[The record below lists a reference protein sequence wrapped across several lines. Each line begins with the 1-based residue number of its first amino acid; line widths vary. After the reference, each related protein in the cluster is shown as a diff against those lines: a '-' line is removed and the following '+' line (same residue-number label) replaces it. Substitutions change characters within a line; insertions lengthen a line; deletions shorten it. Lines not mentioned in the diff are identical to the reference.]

1 MSKTTTMDSD
11 LTYYDANKQLMNNER
26 TLDPIEIGCKINTIA
41 KSMRDNL
48 PDYMMLLCN
57 DRRDYTIFD
66 FTRAKDTDTFE
77 KELRTC
83 FLNRGNILTI
93 SEADGNNAWEIWL
106 RDENDE
112 NFCYYLFDYTEA
124 VIRC

>member
-1 MSKTTTMDSD
+1 MKTTQMDSD
-11 LTYYDANKQLMNNER
+11 LTYYAANKQLMNSER
-26 TLDPIEIGCKINTIA
+26 ILDPIEIGCKINAIA
-41 KSMRDNL
+41 KSMQSNL

-66 FTRAKDTDTFE
+66 FTESNDTDIFE

-83 FLNRGNILTI
+83 FLNRGNVLTI
-93 SEADGNNAWEIWL
+93 SEAYGNNAWEIWI

-124 VIRC
+124 VIHC